1 MNVLYI
7 LGNGFDKA
15 QGMKTSYPEFYQYL
29 IANTDNGSD
38 LLQQLKKDIDANKE
52 LWSDMEE
59 AFGLFT
65 SNVKTVADL
74 ENLYFELSDNL
85 QDYLKEEEKS
95 FAPSDQLRKKFQ
107 NDFLSPGQFL
117 GATDRGRYIE
127 FANRMT
133 KGMDIS
139 VMSFN
144 YTNTLERLLSLGKE
158 SDKNYGNGYYMRQII
173 HVHGILDSSII
184 IGVDNEE
191 QILNKKLSNNED
203 VKDLLVKEQ
212 SNLAM
217 KFTRHLICEK
227 LISEAQ
233 LIILY
238 GVSMG
243 KTDARWW
250 KMIGEQFKKRND
262 LCVIRFLYVPDAI
275 SSTRRQLLGRIERE
289 SRIDFMMKLG
299 FQNESDWPQDT
310 LKRLF
315 FITNS
320 EAFKLKT

>member
-7 LGNGFDKA
+7 IGNGFDKA

-29 IANTDNGSD
+29 MANTDDGSV

-59 AFGLFT
+59 AFGQFT
-65 SNVKTVADL
+65 SKVETATDL
-74 ENLYFELSDNL
+74 EKLYFELSDCL
-85 QDYLKEEEKS
+85 QSYLKEEEKT
-95 FAPSDQLRKKFQ
+95 FVPSDQLRKKFQ
-107 NDFLSPGQFL
+107 DDFLSPGQFL

-127 FANRMT
+127 FAHRMT

-144 YTNTLERLLSLGKE
+144 YTDTLERLLSLGKGK
-158 SDKNYGNGYYMRQII
+158 DKNYGNSYYLRQII
-173 HVHGILDSSII
+173 HVHGTLDNSII
-184 IGVDNEE
+184 IGVDNED
-191 QILNKKLSNNED
+191 QIMNKKLSISED
-203 VKDLLVKEQ
+203 VKDFLVKEQ

-217 KFTRHLICEK
+217 KFTRHLVCEK

-243 KTDARWW
+243 KTDAHWW
-250 KMIGEQFKKRND
+250 KLIGEQFKKRD
-262 LCVIRFLYVPDAI
+262 SLCVIQFLYVPNAI
-275 SSTRRQLLGRIERE
+275 SPTRRQLLGRVERE
-289 SRIDFMMKLG
+289 QRIEFMKKIG
-299 FQNESDWPQDT
+299 FQNENDWPENT
-310 LKRLF
+310 MKRLF

-320 EAFKLKT
+320 EAFKL

>member
-29 IANTDNGSD
+29 MANTDNGSS
-38 LLQQLKKDIDANKE
+38 LLQQLKKDIDANNE

-59 AFGLFT
+59 AFGQFT
-65 SNVKTVADL
+65 TKVETNTDL
-74 ENLYFELSDNL
+74 EKLYFELSDCL
-85 QDYLKEEEKS
+85 QSYLKEEEKA
-95 FAPSDQLRKKFQ
+95 FVPSDQLQKKFL
-107 NDFLSPGQFL
+107 NDFLFPGKFL
-117 GATDRGRYIE
+117 GATDKDRYSE
-127 FANRMT
+127 FVNRMT
-133 KGMDIS
+133 KGKDIS

-144 YTNTLERLLSLGKE
+144 YTDTLERLLLLKDGTSR
-158 SDKNYGNGYYMRQII
+158 NYGNNDYLRQII
-173 HVHGILDSSII
+173 HVHGVLDNAII

-191 QILNKKLSNNED
+191 QIRNKKLSNNED
-203 VKDLLVKEQ
+203 VKDILVKEQ

-217 KFTRHLICEK
+217 KYTRHITCEN
-227 LISEAQ
+227 LISDAQ
-233 LIILY
+233 LIVLY
-238 GVSMG
+238 GASMG

-250 KMIGEQFKKRND
+250 RLIGEQFKKRNN
-262 LCVIRFLYVPDAI
+262 LCVIRHLFVPNAL
-275 SSTRRQLLGRIERE
+275 SPTRRQLLGRIERE
-289 SRIDFMMKLG
+289 NRIDFMMKLG

-320 EAFKLKT
+320 EAFKL